1 MNGFFLKHD
10 NQFFFLFIHIQIGS
24 MLVNRV
30 SNLDLTWRQEME
42 ELSNRASPTLELTLD
57 DLGLRRSI
65 EQMTFLEMKRNL
77 FIFSAEICGFLAGFR
92 QPPADY
98 HLELSIT
105 LLS

>member
-1 MNGFFLKHD
+1 
-10 NQFFFLFIHIQIGS
+10 

-77 FIFSAEICGFLAGFR
+77 FFYYNILCGNLWFFTGFR
-92 QPPADY
+92 QPLADY

>member
-1 MNGFFLKHD
+1 
-10 NQFFFLFIHIQIGS
+10 

-77 FIFSAEICGFLAGFR
+77 FIIFSAEICGFSPASGS
-92 QPPADY
+92 PPADY

>member
-1 MNGFFLKHD
+1 
-10 NQFFFLFIHIQIGS
+10 

-77 FIFSAEICGFLAGFR
+77 FFYYISAEICGFLAGFR
-92 QPPADY
+92 QPLADY